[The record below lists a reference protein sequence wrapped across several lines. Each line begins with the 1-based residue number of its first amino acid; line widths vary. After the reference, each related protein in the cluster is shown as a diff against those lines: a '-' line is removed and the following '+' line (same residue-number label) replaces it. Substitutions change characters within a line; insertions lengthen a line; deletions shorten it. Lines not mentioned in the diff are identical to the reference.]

1 MEKVLLVGKFTDQFR
16 EINKKLSVKY
26 EVRACVNKLEIFRG
40 MFKLNKPDV
49 VVMLLGEMND
59 TNESLLREIQKEHC
73 ELPVV
78 CAGVHE
84 EIIKRIDNLIL
95 NNAVFLSSSYTVEQL
110 IEKVDYVLNENFVES
125 MLMKSLGVDVS
136 AEDEELIAMAK
147 NEKKEEKTDAEA
159 NPKRTELG
167 NNKKTILTIDD
178 SGVFLRMLNGI
189 LHDEY
194 DVRMATSCQKALVSI
209 CEKKPDLILLDYE
222 MPMCNGR
229 ETMIKIREIESNKN
243 IPIVFVTAVNKVEH
257 IKAVLALKP
266 DGYLLKPIN
275 RDKLFKTIQ
284 EIIG

>member
-49 VVMLLGEMND
+49 LVMLLGEMNE

-73 ELPVV
+73 ELPIV

-125 MLMKSLGVDVS
+125 MLLKSLGVDVA

-147 NEKKEEKTDAEA
+147 NEKK
-159 NPKRTELG
+159 KR
-167 NNKKTILTIDD
+167 KQ
-178 SGVFLRMLNGI
+178 M
-189 LHDEY
+189 
-194 DVRMATSCQKALVSI
+194 QK
-209 CEKKPDLILLDYE
+209 
-222 MPMCNGR
+222 R
-229 ETMIKIREIESNKN
+229 
-243 IPIVFVTAVNKVEH
+243 
-257 IKAVLALKP
+257 
-266 DGYLLKPIN
+266 
-275 RDKLFKTIQ
+275 IQ
-284 EIIG
+284 KEQNWEIIKKQF

>member
-49 VVMLLGEMND
+49 VVMLLGEMNE

-110 IEKVDYVLNENFVES
+110 IEKVSSLIPNIRKNFFQP
-125 MLMKSLGVDVS
+125 
-136 AEDEELIAMAK
+136 I
-147 NEKKEEKTDAEA
+147 
-159 NPKRTELG
+159 
-167 NNKKTILTIDD
+167 
-178 SGVFLRMLNGI
+178 FLYRFI
-189 LHDEY
+189 I
-194 DVRMATSCQKALVSI
+194 V
-209 CEKKPDLILLDYE
+209 
-222 MPMCNGR
+222 
-229 ETMIKIREIESNKN
+229 
-243 IPIVFVTAVNKVEH
+243 IP
-257 IKAVLALKP
+257 
-266 DGYLLKPIN
+266 
-275 RDKLFKTIQ
+275 
-284 EIIG
+284 